1 MFRGDAIKTRI
12 AAFVYVGDVFV
23 RTLHA
28 MTKSV
33 EPKKSQV
40 ERFRDAAREVETD
53 DREETL
59 ARTIGVIARFK
70 PTAEARTVVKKLDAA
85 ARDAVKRPKNVGR

>member
-33 EPKKSQV
+33 ESKKSQV
-40 ERFRDAAREVETD
+40 ERFREAAHELKTD
-53 DREETL
+53 DREEAFDRTL
-59 ARTIGVIARFK
+59 GVVARFK
-70 PTAEARTVVKKLDAA
+70 DTPAARAVVKKLDAA
-85 ARDAVKRPKNVGR
+85 AGVKRKNPK